1 MANSG
6 DAQKV
11 DDCVN
16 NCCYAYLFGSVAEN
30 RARVFCAV
38 SVFSAPRPC
47 FLRGARG
54 FSKPRTQQT
63 RF

>member
-1 MANSG
+1 MTNSV

-16 NCCYAYLFGSVAEN
+16 NCCYAYPSGSVAEN
-30 RARVFCAV
+30 RARGFV
-38 SVFSAPRPC
+38 PC
-47 FLRGARG
+47 LWFLRRARG
-54 FSKPRTQQT
+54 FSKPRTRQT

>member
-30 RARVFCAV
+30 HTRVFFAV
-38 SVFSAPRPC
+38 PVVSQNHGLNR
-47 FLRGARG
+47 RG
-54 FSKPRTQQT
+54 FEKPLTQ
-63 RF
+63 